1 MVRFGVIHAV
11 VLLGTLTVVVG
22 LARTVLRRLGRAG
35 DGRLG
40 VRVARRAVGALLLGL
55 LFGIPLAV
63 SMRARTVW
71 VIDDGDAGA
80 LAYRR
85 YALFGDG
92 ADAIRADGTTFAFRA
107 PTTGNEVVVNAT
119 RAPIVVETVQY
130 GGVAFGR
137 EPDRRVLEPAS
148 CLSVPY
154 TVNEVGPPP
163 AKVEG
168 AVGSTSLRVYVH
180 R

>member
-1 MVRFGVIHAV
+1 MVRYGVIHAV
-11 VLLGTLTVVVG
+11 VLVGTVVVVVG
-22 LARTVLRRLGRAG
+22 LARTVLRRLAPAG

-40 VRVARRAVGALLLGL
+40 VRVARRAVGALLLVL

-63 SMRARTVW
+63 SMWARTVW

-85 YALFGDG
+85 YALFGG
-92 ADAIRADGTTFAFRA
+92 GGECTRADGTVFAFRA
-107 PTTGNEVVVNAT
+107 PPTGNEVVVNAT
-119 RAPIVVETVQY
+119 AAPIVVETVQY

-137 EPDRRVLEPAS
+137 EPDRRVLEPAA
-148 CLSVPY
+148 CLAVPY

-168 AVGSTSLRVYVH
+168 SVGGTSLRVYVH